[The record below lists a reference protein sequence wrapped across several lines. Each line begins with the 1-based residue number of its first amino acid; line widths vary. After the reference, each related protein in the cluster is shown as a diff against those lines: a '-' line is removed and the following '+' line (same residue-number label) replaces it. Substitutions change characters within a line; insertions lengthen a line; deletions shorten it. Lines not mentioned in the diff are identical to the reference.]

1 MASSFSF
8 LTLFVLFCVYIP
20 IGTMSFS
27 MKLIPRVNF
36 DSILFPKNISLEEK
50 HNRLVQLSKIHALKY
65 QMNNTNA
72 ISPQTFQ
79 PLVPTISNIY
89 AVEMRIGT
97 PPFTTLLMFDTG
109 SSDTWVQCLG
119 CTKCFPLKGENF
131 KYQASNTFKEVPCE
145 HPLCDPKKC
154 SDGKCEYAI
163 TYADGAKSKGIL
175 LFETFNFPPGP
186 SNIVIDK
193 RFLSFKG
200 VVFGCGLQSE
210 KMTFGVGV
218 PMTDNNVIGGMF
230 GLGPEPR
237 SFLKQLK
244 AETNM
249 RFSYCLG
256 QFLDPQSH
264 NYLHFGPDAKIS
276 GDFKTTSLV
285 PTIGSLTLIH
295 YHVVCKGISLD
306 GNKLPIDPKLFEV
319 KSDGSGGFILDTG
332 AYATILV
339 QSAYQVLKQR
349 VMAYFQQKGLSPST
363 EKKLSLDLC
372 YLNPPPNIVKPT
384 ITYHFDGGAD
394 FVVAPESGFLSAGDG
409 RNKVFCLAVLGHN
422 DFGNILGVINQ
433 ADHTFLFDVGKNQV
447 SFTPKAKTCSK

>member
-8 LTLFVLFCVYIP
+8 LTLFVLFCVYMP

-36 DSILFPKNISLEEK
+36 DSLLFPKNISLEEK
-50 HNRLVQLSKIHALKY
+50 HNRLVQLSKTYALKY

-79 PLVPTISNIY
+79 PLVPTIYNIY
-89 AVEMRIGT
+89 AVEMMIGT
-97 PPFTTLLMFDTG
+97 PPFKTLLMLDTG
-109 SSDTWVQCLG
+109 SSDTWVQCDG
-119 CTKCFPLKGENF
+119 CTKCFPLKGGDF
-131 KYQASNTFKEVPCE
+131 MYHASKTVKEVPCDD
-145 HPLCDPKKC
+145 PLCDPKIC
-154 SDGKCEYAI
+154 PNGKCEYAI
-163 TYADGAKSKGIL
+163 TYADGAESEGTVL
-175 LFETFNFPPGP
+175 SETFNFPPGP
-186 SNIVIDK
+186 SNIIIDK

-200 VVFGCGLQSE
+200 VVFGCGFRSK
-210 KMTFGVGV
+210 KMTFGV
-218 PMTDNNVIGGMF
+218 PMTKDNVIGGMF

-244 AETNM
+244 SETNM

-256 QFLDPQSH
+256 RLLDPQSH

-332 AYATILV
+332 AYVTILV
-339 QSAYQVLKQR
+339 QSAYQVLKER
-349 VMAYFQQKGLSPST
+349 VIAYFQHKGLSPST
-363 EKKLSLDLC
+363 EKKMSLDLC
-372 YLNPPPNIVKPT
+372 YLNPPSNIVKPA

-394 FVVAPESGFLSAGDG
+394 FVVAPESGFLSAREG
-409 RNKVFCLAVLGHN
+409 RNNMLCLAVLGRN
-422 DFGNILGVINQ
+422 DFGNILGVVNQ

-447 SFTPKAKTCSK
+447 SFTPKAKTCSNA